1 MVAKSKRMKSIDE
14 ILGGQLDQPEDDD
27 PKQDQPTGIPT
38 PEPDA
43 KYLCPICGGAG
54 YLRRDVSVEHPDFGK
69 LVKCDCQLRED
80 ETKRLDRLR
89 SISNMKLMDRFT
101 FEAFVPDGIGL
112 TEDRRRNLR
121 MAYATAHEF
130 AQEPK
135 GWLVLLGGYG
145 CGKTHLAAA
154 IANHQLGLGKPALF
168 VVVPD
173 LLDHLRSTYSP
184 YSATTYDKRFED
196 IRTASLLILD
206 DLGAHSA
213 TPWAQEKLFQLF
225 NYRYNAQLPTVI
237 SSNHE
242 LEEIDIRIRSRLIDP
257 DLSRI
262 MTILAPDF
270 RQSGVAQGISEL
282 SSLTLHADQTFD
294 TFDLR
299 EHELDREKAENLRRA
314 YNFARNFA
322 SKPRDWIAFSG
333 TYGCGKTHLAAA
345 IANERVRAG
354 EPALFVVVPDLL
366 DHLRSAYSPNSLT
379 PYDKRFDQIRK
390 SPLLILDD
398 LGTESAT
405 PWAEEKL
412 YQLFNYRYNA
422 RLATVIT
429 HGKEV
434 DLKPRLKSLILDVG
448 RCTPFEIMAP
458 SYRGLPSRNL
468 PKSRGKRNPP
478 RK

>member
-1 MVAKSKRMKSIDE
+1 MKP
-14 ILGGQLDQPEDDD
+14 LHQLLEDDHS
-27 PKQDQPTGIPT
+27 
-38 PEPDA
+38 PDEA
-43 KYLCPICGGAG
+43 NNDLSAGDNIEETEYLCPICGGAG
-54 YLRRDVSVEHPDFGK
+54 FLRQDVPVGHPNFGK
-69 LVKCDCQLRED
+69 LVKCDCQTRED
-80 ETKRLDRLR
+80 ETKRLDKLR
-89 SISNMKLMDRFT
+89 SISNMKLMERFT
-101 FEAFVPDGIGL
+101 FEAFVPEGIGL

-121 MAYATAHEF
+121 MAHNTALEF
-130 AQEPK
+130 SQHPT

-154 IANHQLGLGKPALF
+154 IANQTIGQGKPALF

-184 YSATTYDKRFED
+184 YSSVTYDQRFED
-196 IRTASLLILD
+196 IRNSSLLILD
-206 DLGAHSA
+206 DLGAHSS

-225 NYRYNAQLPTVI
+225 NYRYNAQLPTVVT
-237 SSNHE
+237 SNHE
-242 LEEIDIRIRSRLIDP
+242 LEEIDVRIRSRLIDP

-322 SKPRDWIAFSG
+322 LSPQDWIAFSG

-345 IANERVRAG
+345 VANERVRAG

-366 DHLRSAYSPNSLT
+366 DHLRSAYSPSSVT
-379 PYDKRFDQIRK
+379 SYDKRFDQIRK

-422 RLATVIT
+422 RLPTVIT

-458 SYRGLPSRNL
+458 SYRGLPTRNT
-468 PKSRGKRNPP
+468 PKPRRRSGRGKN
-478 RK
+478 